1 MSENGSATN
10 EHAGRVRE
18 MFATNA
24 GRYDLLN
31 HLLSLNIDKKW
42 RRLVVNRVRAKVLAR
57 ESLILDV
64 ACGTGDLSLMLFE
77 IDGARVV
84 GTDFCRP
91 MLSIAAE
98 KVPADVRLIEGDALA
113 LPFNDATFD
122 AVTIAFGLR
131 NLAGVESGLKELRR
145 ILKPNGW
152 VAVLEFS
159 RPSNALLRPLFGLYF
174 RKILPLLGGV
184 ISGSRG
190 AYSYLPASV
199 SRFPDQQQLGSLM
212 EQAGLDQV
220 SFENLS
226 GGIAALHF
234 GRRPE

>member
-1 MSENGSATN
+1 MSENESAAN

-18 MFATNA
+18 LFETIA

-42 RRLVVNRVRAKVLAR
+42 RRLVVKRVRAKIHTR

-77 IDGARVV
+77 IDRARVV

-98 KVPADVRLIEGDALA
+98 KVPADVKLIEGDALL
-113 LPFNDATFD
+113 LPFKDETFD

-131 NLAGVESGLKELRR
+131 NLAGLESGLKELRR

-226 GGIAALHF
+226 GGIAALHL